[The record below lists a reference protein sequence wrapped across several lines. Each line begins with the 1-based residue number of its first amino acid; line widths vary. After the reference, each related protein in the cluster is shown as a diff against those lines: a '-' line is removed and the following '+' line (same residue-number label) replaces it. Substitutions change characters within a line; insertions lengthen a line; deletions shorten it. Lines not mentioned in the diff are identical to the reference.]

1 MADKEAKIFL
11 GVEGTSQAI
20 TSLKNVA
27 GAFAGIAHEAVGL
40 IRFAKDAT
48 NAIANIKPFSP
59 TAATNEAEKY
69 RDVVTRIGVAAG
81 YTADQLGG
89 LQDRFAIIGQHI
101 GQTAEEVAA
110 VTEEYGRA
118 IGSTKEAIEGVEDLG
133 IASNNSNR
141 SLRDLVKIGA
151 ALRNELGVPA
161 RLVGDELRRI
171 GQLADKVGTVGGR
184 TVLAERIAQ
193 LGPTLRKY
201 DASTP
206 DRARQLE
213 AFVAALGGQLPPEQ
227 ATLAAEGALSALAS
241 NPQQIGRYLGKDV
254 LKSGRIDLQALFT
267 LGERVRK
274 SRGQASYL
282 RIFTQLF
289 GGNRL
294 AAEAFGQL
302 DRAKLDELAADTQA
316 EEFGKNFAKSFAF
329 TPEQGAEAAKRFE
342 SAESQA
348 AEAAKFRQ
356 EGRERDRYIETKAG
370 RLNRAYRQREA
381 VHKALAQDY
390 LEARDEY
397 QAGFE
402 GNRYG
407 QAALESQTG
416 LAGTTAQAA
425 AAAGAL
431 YRSQTKNDGQ
441 AAVVDLLREQ
451 NQILQN
457 QPQRIGEQLRDDPNS
472 LGVDRA
478 RARPAN

>member
-20 TSLKNVA
+20 TNLKNVA

-110 VTEEYGRA
+110 ATEEYGRA
-118 IGSTKEAIEGVEDLG
+118 IGSTKEAIEGIEDLG

-141 SLRDLVKIGA
+141 SLRDLVKVGA
-151 ALRNELGVPA
+151 ELKNSLGVPA

-171 GQLADKVGTVGGR
+171 GQLAEKVGTVGGR

-206 DRARQLE
+206 DKRRQLE
-213 AFVAALGGQLPPEQ
+213 AFVAALGRNLPPEQ
-227 ATLAAEGALSALAS
+227 ATQAAEGALSALAS

-267 LGERVRK
+267 LGERVRR

-289 GGNRL
+289 GDRK

-316 EEFGKNFAKSFAF
+316 EEFGKNFAKSFEF
-329 TPEQGAEAAKRFE
+329 TPELEAEAAKRFE

-370 RLNRAYRQREA
+370 RLNKAYRQREA

-402 GNRYG
+402 GNRFG

-416 LAGTTAQAA
+416 LAGTTAQGA

-431 YRSQTKNDGQ
+431 YRSQTGGQ
-441 AAVVDLLREQ
+441 DAVEDLLSSIHNVLEQ
-451 NQILQN
+451 
-457 QPQRIGEQLRDDPNS
+457 QPQKIGEQLRNDPNS
-472 LGVDRA
+472 LGVDKA
-478 RARPAN
+478 RSRPAN

>member
-20 TSLKNVA
+20 TNLKNVA

-110 VTEEYGRA
+110 ATEEYGRA
-118 IGSTKEAIEGVEDLG
+118 IGSTKEAIEGIEDLG

-141 SLRDLVKIGA
+141 SLRDLVKVGA
-151 ALRNELGVPA
+151 ELKNSLGVPA

-193 LGPTLRKY
+193 LGPTLRRY
-201 DASTP
+201 DASSP
-206 DRARQLE
+206 DKRRQLE

-227 ATLAAEGALSALAS
+227 ATQAAEGALSALAS

-274 SRGQASYL
+274 SRGQASFL

-289 GGNRL
+289 GDRK

-302 DRAKLDELAADTQA
+302 DPRKLDELAADTQA
-316 EEFGKNFAKSFAF
+316 EEYVRSQRFEF

-397 QAGFE
+397 QASFE

-407 QAALESQTG
+407 QAGLESQTG

-431 YRSQTKNDGQ
+431 YRSQTKDDGQ

-451 NQILQN
+451 NDILKN
-457 QPQRIGEQLRDDPNS
+457 QPAQIGQQLRDDPNN
-472 LGVDRA
+472 LGVDKA
-478 RARPAN
+478 RSRPAN